1 MSSYD
6 YRTGLVRSPRQP
18 EPSSFWY
25 SKLLA
30 LVILLL
36 CLAVGMMGLILPVI
50 PGFLFLMLALLC
62 AAKLSPALAG
72 RLGRFAWFRAY
83 LDKTAQ
89 FSELSWKGKAQLL
102 CWLLIKLLVDAV
114 VWMVAALAWL
124 LRFAFSTP
132 ERLRQR

>member
-6 YRTGLVRSPRQP
+6 YRTP
-18 EPSSFWY
+18 EPTPLWF

-30 LVILLL
+30 LIILLL
-36 CLAVGMMGLILPVI
+36 CVAVGMMGLILPVI
-50 PGFLFLMLALLC
+50 PGFLFLMLALLF
-62 AAKLSPALAG
+62 AAKLSPAIAG
-72 RLGRFAWFRAY
+72 KLNRYAWFRTY

-89 FSELSWKGKAQLL
+89 FSELSWKGKTQLL